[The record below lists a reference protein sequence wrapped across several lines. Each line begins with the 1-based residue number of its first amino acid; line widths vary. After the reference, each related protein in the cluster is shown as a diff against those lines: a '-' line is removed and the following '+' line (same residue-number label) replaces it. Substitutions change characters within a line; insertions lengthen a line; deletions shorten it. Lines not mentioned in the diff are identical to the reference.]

1 MRIYKNITFDK
12 DRETIRLMQLLTEPD
27 VSVEDYRHAF
37 YRLGRE
43 LGLLLNEKAGG
54 NYGNTMLACASE
66 DADWLVRGVLD
77 VLSSDKVSL
86 AVFWNERMMLDPKTH
101 LEYSPIVKSYVEPV
115 EECRTLVLVKSIVS
129 TSCVVKTQLTRL
141 MTDIQPQKV
150 YIVAPVMYKDAARN
164 LKEEFPSALA
174 EKFEFITF
182 AVDTERDEQHGVIPG
197 IGGMVYPRLG
207 LGDVHDKNRYMPE
220 LVKSRMPL

>member
-1 MRIYKNITFDK
+1 M
-12 DRETIRLMQLLTEPD
+12 
-27 VSVEDYRHAF
+27 
-37 YRLGRE
+37 
-43 LGLLLNEKAGG
+43 
-54 NYGNTMLACASE
+54 
-66 DADWLVRGVLD
+66 
-77 VLSSDKVSL
+77 
-86 AVFWNERMMLDPKTH
+86 
-101 LEYSPIVKSYVEPV
+101 
-115 EECRTLVLVKSIVS
+115 VLVKSIVS

>member
-66 DADWLVRGVLD
+66 DADWLARGVLD

-86 AVFWNERMMLDPKTH
+86 AVFWNERM
-101 LEYSPIVKSYVEPV
+101 IVKSYVEPV